1 MPEQQALTRRQEAIL
16 LVITDG
22 IRRRGYP
29 PSIRE
34 IGDAVGLAS
43 TSSVAHQ
50 LNQLEDLGRIRR
62 TPGQCR
68 TIELVPPAPASAGAG
83 AARCGSCGAHLQG
96 APA

>member
-1 MPEQQALTRRQEAIL
+1 MPEQDTLTRRQEAIL

-34 IGDAVGLAS
+34 IGDAVGLSS

-50 LNQLEDLGRIRR
+50 LRQLEGLGRIRR
-62 TPGQCR
+62 DPYRCR
-68 TIELVPPAPASAGAG
+68 TIELIPNPEPEPTSH
-83 AARCGSCGAHLQG
+83 RCGTCGAHLQQ
-96 APA
+96 ATT